1 MFVAGVEM
9 NKQLTQEEMLAK
21 AMDLI
26 VESGADLK
34 TLFDQD
40 GLLKKLTKSLV
51 ERALQ
56 AEMTN
61 LLGYEKYERSTAS
74 NGRNGSSKKELLTD
88 NGVVDLS
95 IPRDRDGKFEPLLLP
110 KGQTRIPGLN
120 EKIISLYA
128 KGMSVNDIKT
138 QLSELYGGA
147 EISTALISKITDEV
161 MDEVEIWRK
170 RALESVYPIVFFD
183 CLVVK
188 VKQDKHI
195 INKAV
200 YVALGIDTEGK
211 KDVLGIWLSENE
223 GAKFWLSNLTELK
236 NRGVQDMLIACTDN
250 LTGMT
255 EAISAVYPKTEH
267 QLCIVHQIRNSL
279 KFVSY
284 KDRKALVADLKPI
297 YKASTEEVAL
307 EALEDFAKK
316 WDSQYPYITKS
327 WYNNW
332 DNLAI
337 FFQYPAEIRR
347 VIYTT
352 NAIESLNSQLRKVTK
367 NKRSFPSDDAV
378 FKTLY
383 LAIEYIT
390 KKWTMPI
397 QNWNQAMAYFLIKFE
412 GRI

>member
-1 MFVAGVEM
+1 MELEQS
-9 NKQLTQEEMLAK
+9 KQEELLSQ

-34 TLFDQD
+34 KLFDQD

-51 ERALQ
+51 ERALK
-56 AEMTN
+56 AE
-61 LLGYEKYERSTAS
+61 LDEHLGYDKYQRTNTTNA
-74 NGRNGSSKKELLTD
+74 RNGTSKKRLLTD
-88 NGVVDLS
+88 NGSVDLDV
-95 IPRDRDGKFEPLLLP
+95 PRDRASEFEPALLP
-110 KGQTRIPGLN
+110 KHKTRIPGFN
-120 EKIISLYA
+120 EKVISLYA
-128 KGMSVNDIKT
+128 KGMSVGDIKI
-138 QLSELYGGA
+138 QLEELYAGA

-161 MDEVEIWRK
+161 LDEVELWRA
-170 RALESVYPIVFFD
+170 RPLERVYPIVFFD

-188 VKQDKHI
+188 VRQEKHI

-200 YVALGIDTEGK
+200 YIALGIDLAGK
-211 KDVLGIWLSENE
+211 KDVLGMWLSENE

-236 NRGVQDMLIACTDN
+236 NRGLQDILIACTDN
-250 LTGMT
+250 LTGMSD
-255 EAISAVYPKTEH
+255 AIAAIYPATEH

-284 KDRKALVADLKPI
+284 KNRKELVADLKPV
-297 YKASTEEVAL
+297 YTAVTEDCGLSAL
-307 EALEDFAKK
+307 DEFAKK
-316 WDSQYPYITKS
+316 WDGKYPHIAKS

-337 FFQYPAEIRR
+337 FFQYPPEIRK

-367 NKRSFPSDDAV
+367 NKRSFPNDDAV
-378 FKTLY
+378 LKTLF
-383 LAIEYIT
+383 LAVDYIER
-390 KKWTMPI
+390 KWTMPI
-397 QNWNQAMAYFLIKFE
+397 QNWNLAMAYFLVKFD

>member
-1 MFVAGVEM
+1 M
-9 NKQLTQEEMLAK
+9 NQQLNQDELLSR

-51 ERALQ
+51 ERALN
-56 AEMTN
+56 AE
-61 LLGYEKYERSTAS
+61 LSAHLGYDKYERTKSTNA
-74 NGRNGSSKKELLTD
+74 RNGSSKKHLLTD
-88 NGVVDLS
+88 SGTIELE
-95 IPRDRDGKFEPLLLP
+95 IPRDRDGDFEPQLVA
-110 KGQTRIPGLN
+110 KHQTKLEGFN
-120 EKIISLYA
+120 DKVISLYA
-128 KGMSVNDIKT
+128 KGMSVSDIKT

-147 EISTALISKITDEV
+147 EISTALISKITEEV
-161 MDEVEIWRK
+161 MEEVDSWRK
-170 RALESVYPIVFFD
+170 RALERVYPIVFFD

-188 VKQDKHI
+188 VRQDKHV

-200 YVALGIDTEGK
+200 YAALGIDTEGK

-223 GAKFWLSNLTELK
+223 GAKFWLANLTEMR
-236 NRGVQDMLIACTDN
+236 NRGLQDILIACTDN
-250 LTGMT
+250 LTGMN

-279 KFVSY
+279 RFVSY
-284 KDRKALVADLKPI
+284 KDRKELVADLKPI
-297 YKASTEEVAL
+297 YAAATEDNGL
-307 EALEDFAKK
+307 EALGDFAKK
-316 WDSQYPYITKS
+316 WDSQYPYIAKS
-327 WYNNW
+327 WYSNW
-332 DNLAI
+332 DNLAV
-337 FFQYPAEIRR
+337 FFQYPPEIRR

-367 NKRSFPSDDAV
+367 SKRSFPSDDAV

-383 LAIEYIT
+383 LAIDYIT
-390 KKWTMPI
+390 RKWTMPI
-397 QNWNQAMAYFLIKFE
+397 QNWGTAMAHFMIKFD

>member
-1 MFVAGVEM
+1 MEQQS
-9 NKQLTQEEMLAK
+9 KQDELISK

-26 VESGADLK
+26 VESGADLN

-51 ERALQ
+51 ERALN
-56 AEMTN
+56 AELSMH
-61 LLGYEKYERSTAS
+61 LGYEKYERAPSLNA
-74 NGRNGSSKKELLTD
+74 RNGSTNKTLLTD
-88 NGVVDLS
+88 SGS
-95 IPRDRDGKFEPLLLP
+95 ITLEVPRDRNGEFEPQLIP
-110 KGQTRIPGLN
+110 KHKT
-120 EKIISLYA
+120 KIDGFNDKVISLYA
-128 KGMSVNDIKT
+128 KGMSVSDIKT

-161 MDEVEIWRK
+161 LDEVETWRK
-170 RALESVYPIVFFD
+170 RGLEAVYPIVFFD

-236 NRGVQDMLIACTDN
+236 NRGVQDILIACTDN
-250 LTGMT
+250 LTGMS
-255 EAISAVYPKTEH
+255 EAIAAVYPKTEH
-267 QLCIVHQIRNSL
+267 QLCIVHQIRNSM

-297 YKASTEEVAL
+297 YAAATEEIAL
-307 EALEDFAKK
+307 EALGDFAKK
-316 WDSQYPYITKS
+316 WDSQYPYIAKS

-383 LAIEYIT
+383 LAIDYIT
-390 KKWTMPI
+390 RKWTMPI

>member
-1 MFVAGVEM
+1 M
-9 NKQLTQEEMLAK
+9 KQQLNQDELLSQ

-51 ERALQ
+51 ERALN
-56 AEMTN
+56 AE
-61 LLGYEKYERSTAS
+61 LSAHLGYDKYERVQSTNA
-74 NGRNGSSKKELLTD
+74 RNGTSKKQLLTD
-88 NGVVDLS
+88 SGTIELE
-95 IPRDRDGKFEPLLLP
+95 IPRDRDGKFEPLLVA
-110 KGQTRIPGLN
+110 KHQTKLDGFN
-120 EKIISLYA
+120 EKVISLYA
-128 KGMSVNDIKT
+128 KGMSVSDIKM

-161 MDEVEIWRK
+161 MDEVDSWRK
-170 RALESVYPIVFFD
+170 RALERVYPIVFFD

-188 VKQDKHI
+188 VRQDKHV

-200 YVALGIDTEGK
+200 YAALGIDTDGK
-211 KDVLGIWLSENE
+211 KDILGIWLSENE
-223 GAKFWLSNLTELK
+223 GAKFWLANLTELR
-236 NRGVQDMLIACTDN
+236 NRGVQDILIACTDN
-250 LTGMT
+250 LTGMN

-279 KFVSY
+279 RFVSY
-284 KDRKALVADLKPI
+284 KDRKELVADLKPI
-297 YKASTEEVAL
+297 YAAATEDDGLHAL
-307 EALEDFAKK
+307 GDFAKK
-316 WDSQYPYITKS
+316 WDSPYPHIAKS
-327 WYNNW
+327 WYSNW
-332 DNLAI
+332 DNLAV
-337 FFQYPAEIRR
+337 FFQYPPEIRK

-383 LAIEYIT
+383 LAIDYIT
-390 KKWTMPI
+390 RKWTMPI
-397 QNWNQAMAYFLIKFE
+397 QNWGTAMAHFMIKFD

>member
-1 MFVAGVEM
+1 
-9 NKQLTQEEMLAK
+9 
-21 AMDLI
+21 
-26 VESGADLK
+26 
-34 TLFDQD
+34 
-40 GLLKKLTKSLV
+40 
-51 ERALQ
+51 
-56 AEMTN
+56 
-61 LLGYEKYERSTAS
+61 
-74 NGRNGSSKKELLTD
+74 
-88 NGVVDLS
+88 
-95 IPRDRDGKFEPLLLP
+95 
-110 KGQTRIPGLN
+110 
-120 EKIISLYA
+120 
-128 KGMSVNDIKT
+128 
-138 QLSELYGGA
+138 
-147 EISTALISKITDEV
+147 
-161 MDEVEIWRK
+161 
-170 RALESVYPIVFFD
+170 
-183 CLVVK
+183 VVK

-255 EAISAVYPKTEH
+255 EAIAAVYPKTEH

-284 KDRKALVADLKPI
+284 KDRKALVADLKPV
-297 YKASTEEVAL
+297 YTAATEEVAL

-367 NKRSFPSDDAV
+367 NKRSFPSDEAV

>member
-1 MFVAGVEM
+1 M
-9 NKQLTQEEMLAK
+9 KQQLNQDELLSR

-51 ERALQ
+51 ERALN
-56 AEMTN
+56 AE
-61 LLGYEKYERSTAS
+61 LSAHLGYDKYERTKSTNA
-74 NGRNGSSKKELLTD
+74 RNGSSKKHLLTD
-88 NGVVDLS
+88 SGTIELE
-95 IPRDRDGKFEPLLLP
+95 IPRDRDGDFEPQLVA
-110 KGQTRIPGLN
+110 KHQTKLEGFN
-120 EKIISLYA
+120 DKVISLYA
-128 KGMSVNDIKT
+128 KGMSVSDIKT

-147 EISTALISKITDEV
+147 EISTALISKITEEV
-161 MDEVEIWRK
+161 MEEVDSWRK
-170 RALESVYPIVFFD
+170 RALERVYPIVFFD

-188 VKQDKHI
+188 VRQDKHV

-200 YVALGIDTEGK
+200 YAALGIDTEGK

-223 GAKFWLSNLTELK
+223 GAKFWLANLTEMR
-236 NRGVQDMLIACTDN
+236 NRGLQDILIACTDN
-250 LTGMT
+250 LTGMN

-279 KFVSY
+279 RFVSY
-284 KDRKALVADLKPI
+284 KDRKKLVADLKPI
-297 YKASTEEVAL
+297 YAAATEDNGL
-307 EALEDFAKK
+307 EALGDFAKK
-316 WDSQYPYITKS
+316 WDSQYPYIAKS
-327 WYNNW
+327 WYSNW
-332 DNLAI
+332 DNLAV
-337 FFQYPAEIRR
+337 FFQYPPEIRR

-367 NKRSFPSDDAV
+367 SKRSFPSDDAV

-383 LAIEYIT
+383 LAIDYIT
-390 KKWTMPI
+390 RKWTMPI
-397 QNWNQAMAYFLIKFE
+397 QNWGTAMAHFMIKFD

>member
-1 MFVAGVEM
+1 M
-9 NKQLTQEEMLAK
+9 KQQLNQDELLSQ

-51 ERALQ
+51 ERALN
-56 AEMTN
+56 AE
-61 LLGYEKYERSTAS
+61 LSDHLGYDKYERIQSS
-74 NGRNGSSKKELLTD
+74 NSRNGTSKKQLLTD
-88 NGVVDLS
+88 SGAIELE
-95 IPRDRDGKFEPLLLP
+95 IPRDRDGKFEPLLVA
-110 KGQTRIPGLN
+110 KHQTKLDGFN
-120 EKIISLYA
+120 EKVISLYA
-128 KGMSVNDIKT
+128 KGMSVSDIKM

-161 MDEVEIWRK
+161 LDEVDSWRK
-170 RALESVYPIVFFD
+170 RALERVYPIVFFD

-188 VKQDKHI
+188 VRQDKHV

-200 YVALGIDTEGK
+200 YVALGIDADGK

-223 GAKFWLSNLTELK
+223 GAKFWLANLTELR
-236 NRGVQDMLIACTDN
+236 NRGVQDILIACSDN
-250 LTGMT
+250 LTGMN

-279 KFVSY
+279 RFVSY
-284 KDRKALVADLKPI
+284 KDRKELVADLKPI
-297 YKASTEEVAL
+297 YAAATEDDGL
-307 EALEDFAKK
+307 EALGDFAKK
-316 WDSQYPYITKS
+316 WDSQYPYIAKS
-327 WYNNW
+327 WYSNW
-332 DNLAI
+332 DNLAV
-337 FFQYPAEIRR
+337 FFQYPPEIRK

-383 LAIEYIT
+383 LAIDYIT
-390 KKWTMPI
+390 RKWTMPI
-397 QNWNQAMAYFLIKFE
+397 QNWGTAMAHFMIKFD

>member
-26 VESGADLK
+26 VESGANLK

-56 AEMTN
+56 AEMTDH
-61 LLGYEKYERSTAS
+61 LGYEKYERSTAS
-74 NGRNGSSKKELLTD
+74 NGRNGNSKKELLTD

-255 EAISAVYPKTEH
+255 EAIAAVYPKTEH

-352 NAIESLNSQLRKVTK
+352 NAIELLNSQLRKVTK

>member
-1 MFVAGVEM
+1 MTQ
-9 NKQLTQEEMLAK
+9 QLNQDELLSQ
-21 AMDLI
+21 AMDMI

-51 ERALQ
+51 ERALN
-56 AEMTN
+56 AE
-61 LLGYEKYERSTAS
+61 LSAHLGYDKYERTKSTNA
-74 NGRNGSSKKELLTD
+74 RNGTSKKQLLTD
-88 NGVVDLS
+88 SGTIDLE
-95 IPRDRDGKFEPLLLP
+95 IPRDRDGDFEPQLVA
-110 KGQTRIPGLN
+110 KHQTKLEGFN
-120 EKIISLYA
+120 DKVISLYA
-128 KGMSVNDIKT
+128 KGMSVSDIKI

-161 MDEVEIWRK
+161 MEEVDSWRK
-170 RALESVYPIVFFD
+170 RALERVYPIVFFD

-188 VKQDKHI
+188 VRQDKHV

-200 YVALGIDTEGK
+200 YAALGIDTEGK

-223 GAKFWLSNLTELK
+223 GAKFWLANLTELR
-236 NRGVQDMLIACTDN
+236 NRGVQDIFIACTDN
-250 LTGMT
+250 LTGMN
-255 EAISAVYPKTEH
+255 EAITAVYPKTEH

-279 KFVSY
+279 RFVSY
-284 KDRKALVADLKPI
+284 KDRKELAADLKPI
-297 YKASTEEVAL
+297 YAAATEGDGV
-307 EALEDFAKK
+307 EALGDFAKK
-316 WDSQYPYITKS
+316 WDSQYPYIAKS
-327 WYNNW
+327 WYSNW
-332 DNLAI
+332 DNLAV
-337 FFQYPAEIRR
+337 FFQYPPEIRK

-383 LAIEYIT
+383 LAIDYIT
-390 KKWTMPI
+390 RKWTMPI
-397 QNWNQAMAYFLIKFE
+397 QNWGTAMAHFMIKFD

>member
-1 MFVAGVEM
+1 M
-9 NKQLTQEEMLAK
+9 NQQLNQDELLSR

-51 ERALQ
+51 ERALN
-56 AEMTN
+56 AE
-61 LLGYEKYERSTAS
+61 LSAHLGYDKYERTKSTNA
-74 NGRNGSSKKELLTD
+74 RNGSSKKHLLTD
-88 NGVVDLS
+88 SGTIELE
-95 IPRDRDGKFEPLLLP
+95 IPRDRDGDFEPQLVA
-110 KGQTRIPGLN
+110 KHQTKLEGFN
-120 EKIISLYA
+120 DKVISLYA
-128 KGMSVNDIKT
+128 KGMSVSDIKT

-147 EISTALISKITDEV
+147 EISTALISKITEEV
-161 MDEVEIWRK
+161 MEEVDSWRK
-170 RALESVYPIVFFD
+170 RALERVYPIVFFD

-188 VKQDKHI
+188 VRQDKHV

-200 YVALGIDTEGK
+200 YAALGIDTEGK

-223 GAKFWLSNLTELK
+223 GAKFWLANLTEMR
-236 NRGVQDMLIACTDN
+236 NRGLQDILIACTDN
-250 LTGMT
+250 LTGMN

-279 KFVSY
+279 RFVSY
-284 KDRKALVADLKPI
+284 KDRKKLVADLKPI
-297 YKASTEEVAL
+297 YAAATEDNGL
-307 EALEDFAKK
+307 EALGDFAKK
-316 WDSQYPYITKS
+316 WDSQYPYIAKS
-327 WYNNW
+327 WYSNW
-332 DNLAI
+332 DNLAV
-337 FFQYPAEIRR
+337 FFQYPPEIRR

-367 NKRSFPSDDAV
+367 SKRSFPSDDAV

-383 LAIEYIT
+383 LAIDYIT
-390 KKWTMPI
+390 RKWTMPI
-397 QNWNQAMAYFLIKFE
+397 QNWGTAMAHFMIKFD

>member
-1 MFVAGVEM
+1 M
-9 NKQLTQEEMLAK
+9 KQQLNQDELLSR

-51 ERALQ
+51 ERALN
-56 AEMTN
+56 AE
-61 LLGYEKYERSTAS
+61 LSAHLGYDKYERTKSTNA
-74 NGRNGSSKKELLTD
+74 RNGSSKKHLLTD
-88 NGVVDLS
+88 SGTIELE
-95 IPRDRDGKFEPLLLP
+95 IPRDRDGDFEPQLVA
-110 KGQTRIPGLN
+110 KHQTKLEGFN
-120 EKIISLYA
+120 DKVISLYA
-128 KGMSVNDIKT
+128 KGMSVSDIKT

-147 EISTALISKITDEV
+147 EISTALISKITEEV
-161 MDEVEIWRK
+161 MEEVDSWRK
-170 RALESVYPIVFFD
+170 RALERVYPIVFFD

-188 VKQDKHI
+188 VRQDKHV

-200 YVALGIDTEGK
+200 YAALGIDTEGK

-223 GAKFWLSNLTELK
+223 GAKFWLANLTEMR
-236 NRGVQDMLIACTDN
+236 NRGLQDILIACTDN
-250 LTGMT
+250 LTGMN

-279 KFVSY
+279 RFVSY
-284 KDRKALVADLKPI
+284 KDRKELVADLKPI
-297 YKASTEEVAL
+297 YAAATEDNGL
-307 EALEDFAKK
+307 EALGDFAKK
-316 WDSQYPYITKS
+316 WDSQYPYIAKS
-327 WYNNW
+327 WYSNW
-332 DNLAI
+332 DNLAV
-337 FFQYPAEIRR
+337 FFQYPPEIRR

-367 NKRSFPSDDAV
+367 SKRSFPSDDAV

-383 LAIEYIT
+383 LAIDYIT
-390 KKWTMPI
+390 RKWTMPI
-397 QNWNQAMAYFLIKFE
+397 QNWGTAMAHFMIKFD